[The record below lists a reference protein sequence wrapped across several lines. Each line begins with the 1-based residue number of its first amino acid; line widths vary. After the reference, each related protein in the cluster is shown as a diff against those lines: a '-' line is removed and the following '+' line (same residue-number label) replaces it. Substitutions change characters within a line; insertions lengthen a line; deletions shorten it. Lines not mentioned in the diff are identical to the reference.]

1 MIKSGLYQKIGCFF
15 KVSGYI
21 GGLWESEP
29 TVTISPPSSL
39 YRFNVRSPGIG
50 SPAPW
55 RMPEVLTSMPF
66 PREITFFKDLINIAF
81 IFFIFYRE
89 AAAHQMAFDQIDMS
103 QAVVFAVGR
112 QFYEM
117 TVIAF
122 CDLWNGDIG
131 IFHFAHIY
139 IFNLVDRTDEIVK
152 RVVSYNIKSLFTG

>member
-1 MIKSGLYQKIGCFF
+1 
-15 KVSGYI
+15 
-21 GGLWESEP
+21 
-29 TVTISPPSSL
+29 
-39 YRFNVRSPGIG
+39 
-50 SPAPW
+50 
-55 RMPEVLTSMPF
+55 
-66 PREITFFKDLINIAF
+66 
-81 IFFIFYRE
+81 
-89 AAAHQMAFDQIDMS
+89 MAFDQIDMS